1 MPGST
6 IHLMMAKKIE
16 PEPSALFF
24 IGNIVPDA
32 VEARGDKDITHF
44 RSVPDRE
51 KAMEHLRGS
60 TDPKD
65 DFAEGVLLH
74 FYLDWQWDAD
84 MILPYKSSGGADWFP
99 KYRAEL
105 RLAGSY
111 GYRQTPWLWP
121 VWDAM
126 TAVGASEYGFLE
138 RATNEEAYAFV
149 QRNRQWFLDN
159 DIGPSEV
166 YTPEII
172 ENYLNETAEKYVLWR
187 GLTV

>member
-6 IHLMMAKKIE
+6 IHLMMAQKIM
-16 PEPSALFF
+16 PEPSALFC

-32 VEARGDKDITHF
+32 VEAREDKDITHF
-44 RSVPDRE
+44 RSVPDRRA
-51 KAMEHLRGS
+51 AMEALRAR
-60 TDPKD
+60 TDPKN

-74 FYLDWQWDAD
+74 LYLDWKWDAD
-84 MILPYKSSGGADWFP
+84 MITPYRTQTGEGWFQ
-99 KYRAEL
+99 KYRGEL

-111 GYRQTPWLWP
+111 GYHHTPWLWP

-126 TAVGASEYGFLE
+126 TAVGTSEYGFLE

-149 QRNRQWFLDN
+149 RRNRQWFLDN

-166 YTPEII
+166 YTPALVE
-172 ENYLNETAEKYVLWR
+172 EYLERQAEGYVRWR
-187 GLTV
+187 GL